1 MESRCIWPIR
11 MVTHLRKTLGSGEIN
26 EPELAWRHQWLSWKM
41 WCQKYP
47 FPVRWRQ
54 RMDTFFILGL
64 LRIKAWIWL
73 CLPLLE
79 SLFFTLSLTELA
91 APNPTST
98 CHPNASAPVLLHPC
112 HQNCDLTLAPG
123 LAGETKPRSH
133 SSFPELPCLGNPGTG
148 HRWVLRL
155 LSES

>member
-1 MESRCIWPIR
+1 MENVVPKVSLPSE
-11 MVTHLRKTLGSGEIN
+11 GG
-26 EPELAWRHQWLSWKM
+26 
-41 WCQKYP
+41 QK
-47 FPVRWRQ
+47 
-54 RMDTFFILGL
+54 MDTFFILDL

-79 SLFFTLSLTELA
+79 SLFFTLSLAELA

-98 CHPNASAPVLLHPC
+98 CHPNASAPVLPPPW

-133 SSFPELPCLGNPGTG
+133 SSFPELSCLGNPGTG
-148 HRWVLRL
+148 HR
-155 LSES
+155 